1 MTHIHL
7 PDGVLP
13 WWVWVGGIVL
23 AAAWVVLAGWM
34 MGRRAD
40 ADRRVPMVAVIAAL
54 MVVSMSIPIPL
65 LGYHVN
71 LSVVAGAL
79 LGPLLAPIAAAIVQI
94 TLLATGHG
102 GITTVGLNI
111 VVLSLEM
118 VVGWAIVRGIAALMN
133 GRGHAGAI
141 AAIAVVLTLALSTT
155 AVIGIVSTAGDTI
168 QVHSEA
174 EHQAEGES
182 PGPGSVE
189 ADAGAAD
196 AEHADEQPLETFA
209 VTLYSLGSIGWVIEA
224 AISALVFNF
233 LARVRPHL
241 LPIRVRKEDRP

>member
-13 WWVWVGGIVL
+13 WWVWAGGIVV
-23 AAAWVVLAGWM
+23 AIAWVVLAGWL

-102 GITTVGLNI
+102 GVTTVGLNAA
-111 VVLSLEM
+111 VLSLEM
-118 VVGWAIVRGIAALMN
+118 VVGWLLVRGISSVVG
-133 GRGHAGAI
+133 GRWRAGTVV
-141 AAIAVVLTLALSTT
+141 AIAVVLTLALSTS
-155 AVIGIVSTAGDTI
+155 AVVGIVSTAGDTI
-168 QVHSEA
+168 PTHSEEVHGEGGGHA
-174 EHQAEGES
+174 EDVHNEG
-182 PGPGSVE
+182 G
-189 ADAGAAD
+189 
-196 AEHADEQPLETFA
+196 EHAEEVQPLRTFA
-209 VTLYSLGSIGWVIEA
+209 VTLFSLGSIGWLLEA
-224 AISALVFNF
+224 AISALIFNF
-233 LARVRPHL
+233 IARVRPRL
-241 LPIRVRKEDRP
+241 LPVRTRREDRP

>member
-13 WWVWVGGIVL
+13 WWVWVGGIAL
-23 AAAWVVLAGWM
+23 AAVWVVLAGWV

-79 LGPLLAPIAAAIVQI
+79 LGPLLAPIAAVIVQI

-102 GITTVGLNI
+102 GVTTVGLNI
-111 VVLSLEM
+111 LVLSLEM
-118 VVGWAIVRGIAALMN
+118 VVGWAVVRGIASLTRA
-133 GRGHAGAI
+133 RWRAGTVVAV
-141 AAIAVVLTLALSTT
+141 AVVLTLALSTT
-155 AVIGIVSTAGDTI
+155 AVVGIVSTAGDTI
-168 QVHSEA
+168 PVHNEEVHSDEIDA
-174 EHQAEGES
+174 ASGE
-182 PGPGSVE
+182 
-189 ADAGAAD
+189 AAD
-196 AEHADEQPLETFA
+196 ADDHADEEGQPLRDFA
-209 VTLYSLGSIGWVIEA
+209 VTLFSLGSIGWLIEA

-233 LARVRPHL
+233 IARVRPHL
-241 LPIRVRKEDRP
+241 LPIKSRPEDRP